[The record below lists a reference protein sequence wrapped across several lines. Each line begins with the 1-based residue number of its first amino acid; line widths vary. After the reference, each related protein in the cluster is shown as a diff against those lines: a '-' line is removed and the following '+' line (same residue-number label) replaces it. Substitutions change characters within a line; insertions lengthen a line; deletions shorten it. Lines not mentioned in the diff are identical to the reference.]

1 MLPNQRNKDF
11 IPIKIFIKNYSEL
24 SANLSPM
31 RNHIKFLPVAIF
43 LLIFKGAFAQESV
56 NKGDVIIHIYNSV
69 LFINYKF
76 LMDIRK
82 KGNEVKINYACV
94 DSVKFSEV
102 RKDPEYAGINTLN
115 AVFDRHT
122 AYTTDSVT
130 INLKRD
136 TAYKNLL
143 LRIANASE
151 IELKQNKKRDV
162 LDGDH
167 PNFIIINHSGSKTI
181 RAHAPTPDEM
191 PLLYRLLQSS
201 LAQSKN
207 SAAVI
212 KIYKKFGYR
221 DS

>member
-1 MLPNQRNKDF
+1 
-11 IPIKIFIKNYSEL
+11 
-24 SANLSPM
+24 M

-43 LLIFKGAFAQESV
+43 LLLFKGTFAQESV

-69 LFINYKF
+69 AFINYKF
-76 LMDIRK
+76 MMNIRK
-82 KGNEVKINYACV
+82 KGNEVKINYACM

-102 RKDPEYAGINTLN
+102 RKDPEYSITNSSSTL
-115 AVFDRHT
+115 FDRHT
-122 AYTTDSVT
+122 AYTKDSVI

-181 RAHAPTPDEM
+181 SAHAPDPDEM

-201 LAQSKN
+201 LAQAKN
-207 SAAVI
+207 SPAVI
-212 KIYKKFGYR
+212 KIYKKFGYK